1 MNLEISRQFF
11 AKHSNVEF
19 HENPPSRSRFVPC
32 GQTDR
37 RTDMMKLTVAFNN
50 IALAPKNV
58 SEEEEHTQFHC
69 EVPRPVDVLEWKRN
83 LVAHGDAREEK

>member
-1 MNLEISRQFF
+1 
-11 AKHSNVEF
+11 
-19 HENPPSRSRFVPC
+19 
-32 GQTDR
+32 
-37 RTDMMKLTVAFNN
+37 MMKLTVAFNN